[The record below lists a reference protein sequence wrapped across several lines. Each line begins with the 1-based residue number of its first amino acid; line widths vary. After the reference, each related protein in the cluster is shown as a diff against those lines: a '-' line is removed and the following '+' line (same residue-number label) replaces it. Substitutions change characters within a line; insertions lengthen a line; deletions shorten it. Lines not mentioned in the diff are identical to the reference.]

1 MDAINNPNT
10 IMPRNLD
17 VGLLRTLIAVADCG
31 SMSTAASRLHM
42 TQGAI
47 SQRIKRLETATG
59 QVLMQRDQL
68 GARLTPA
75 GERLLASARQLVDLN
90 DAILATLTPALSG
103 RVRLGVPHDLI
114 GTHLPPMLHQFAQH
128 HPDIDVAL
136 VAGSSTELRRAW
148 EAHKVD
154 LALVEEPAGADVGPG
169 ELLSLEQPVW
179 VGAAGGRA
187 WSRRPLPVCLVS
199 DTCVFRQPVDA
210 ALRQA
215 GIAARTVIDYASME
229 ATTATVQ
236 ADLAVS
242 AWLASTVP
250 ATLEILGHDSGLP
263 PLPPYAI
270 TLLAGDAPA
279 TLAMA
284 ACLRQMYA
292 RRTNQLQ

>member
-1 MDAINNPNT
+1 MDAINNANT
-10 IMPRNLD
+10 IMSRNLD

-31 SMSTAASRLHM
+31 SMTIAASRLHM
-42 TQGAI
+42 TQGAV

-68 GARLTPA
+68 GTRLTPA

-114 GTHLPPMLHQFAQH
+114 GTHLPPMLHHFAQR

-136 VAGSSTELRRAW
+136 VAGSSNELQRAW
-148 EAHKVD
+148 ETHKVD
-154 LALVEEPAGADVGPG
+154 LALIEEPVGEGTG
-169 ELLSLEQPVW
+169 EQLSLEQPVW

-187 WSRRPLPVCLVS
+187 WSRRPLPICLVS

-250 ATLEILGHDSGLP
+250 ATLDILGHDSGLP

-292 RRTNQLQ
+292 QRTNQLQ